1 MPKAHREDVTTGME
15 HTRPRRASMREVAQL
30 AGVAMSSVSRVLSGH
45 PDVSAVMQARVQ
57 AAVAELC
64 YQPDLLAQ
72 SLRRQETMTIGFAV
86 GDISNPL
93 FAQIVSAAENRL
105 RGAGYSMLLTNSEG
119 SPALDAA
126 HIQLLAQRRVD
137 GIILSVSDEHDRPTL
152 DAVARLDVPVVV
164 LDRNVDVGNAVHVYT
179 DHRHGMQQAVAH
191 LLDLGHRD
199 IAMINGQLMR
209 PVEERQAALEAC
221 YEERGLPSTYRILHG
236 TFSVD
241 YGARAAEELLS
252 DETPPTAIIAGGNQL
267 MLGALRVLHSR
278 GLRLGRDVSFVGC
291 DDIPISELYAPP
303 VAVVRRDTAA
313 IGRSAA
319 ELMLARLRGADDVQD
334 VTLPTE
340 FIARPS
346 CGPVPPA
353 RGR

>member
-1 MPKAHREDVTTGME
+1 
-15 HTRPRRASMREVAQL
+15 MREVAQL

-57 AAVAELC
+57 AAVAELG

-93 FAQIVSAAENRL
+93 FAEIVAAAETRL
-105 RGAGYSMLLTNSEG
+105 RAAGYSMLLTNSEG
-119 SPALDAA
+119 RPELDAA
-126 HIQLLAQRRVD
+126 HIRLLAQRRVD

-152 DAVARLDVPVVV
+152 DAVAQLDVPVVV
-164 LDRNVDVGNAVHVYT
+164 LDRNVHVGNTVHVYT

-199 IAMINGQLMR
+199 IAMISGRLMR

-221 YEERGLPSTYRILHG
+221 YRERELPSTYRILHG

-241 YGARAAEELLS
+241 YGARAAGELLS

-278 GLRLGRDVSFVGC
+278 GVRLGRDVSFVGC
-291 DDIPISELYAPP
+291 DDIPISELYDPP

-319 ELMLARLRGADDVQD
+319 ELMLARLRGAEDVQD

-346 CGPVPPA
+346 CGPLPAA